1 MAAFLSTTNANTEC
15 KVPVRSLQV
24 SDRGINSTDVS
35 QEILDKLTIAIAVFD
50 ADQRLASHNTRYARL
65 WCFPQDWLDTRPSL
79 SDILDRLR
87 ELRLLPEQRDFAA
100 WKKHNLERFKAGG
113 RFEDSWHI
121 PNGPS
126 LRVASE
132 PHHGGFIITYED
144 ISEMLGLTAANV
156 ALAAVQQATLDTIDD
171 AVAVFDPDGRL
182 GHANQA
188 FAQLWNLSAAE
199 LATEPHFTNIAQ
211 RWTQKS
217 SHDGIW
223 DIVSAAIASED
234 PESYGDWGYL
244 TRADGRELHLTPTRL
259 PNGATLVTFRDLTD
273 LMRFESLHLEAAL
286 DAA

>member
-1 MAAFLSTTNANTEC
+1 MEGNRSGGRGA
-15 KVPVRSLQV
+15 VRSGLQTGISTAAV
-24 SDRGINSTDVS
+24 SGSAAVLGIILSRKFGHGVKTDG
-35 QEILDKLTIAIAVFD
+35 F
-50 ADQRLASHNTRYARL
+50 
-65 WCFPQDWLDTRPSL
+65 
-79 SDILDRLR
+79 
-87 ELRLLPEQRDFAA
+87 FAA
-100 WKKHNLERFKAGG
+100 YGVYLALVLVA
-113 RFEDSWHI
+113 S
-121 PNGPS
+121 S
-126 LRVASE
+126 LRVIVL
-132 PHHGGFIITYED
+132 PRFV
-144 ISEMLGLTAANV
+144 TARA
-156 ALAAVQQATLDTIDD
+156 
-171 AVAVFDPDGRL
+171 DGRL

-217 SHDGIW
+217 GHDGIW